1 MLIYA
6 LIAAR
11 KCRGNSAP
19 RKGSFFMHFFVKTEF
34 FRAKTTVYGTKST
47 VYGRWVEKRFP
58 LFYNHCTEG

>member
-47 VYGRWVEKRFP
+47 VYGRWVD
-58 LFYNHCTEG
+58 

>member
-19 RKGSFFMHFFVKTEF
+19 RKGSFFMHFFAKTEF
-34 FRAKTTVYGTKST
+34 FRAKTT